1 MAILR
6 HASALVAAST
16 ATKDWKLNTL
26 KTHESLTDIIVG
38 GWVDCATLSISKK
51 FIERIVC
58 STLPDLVVVVELL
71 GLVHSI
77 VDGTISRVLWWSAIE
92 SGWSTAWVL
101 LAITSVGAKGTIRI
115 LVSTGCSGKRL
126 QVSDQFAVLARVA
139 LGAVGTA
146 SVGLWGAEQYGII
159 GVRLYVLLEI
169 LRTLEGFA
177 AEIAL
182 VRLQRNVHANVRG
195 DVIALDSGSATVTP
209 LAGQIQV
216 VGTLATNMALTDVV
230 VELLSRR
237 QTVTAILPLANKL
250 VTRAAG
256 NRCGGWGI
264 LLDGSALGLL
274 LRSCGRCGHCTLDFA
289 HRLGEVEC

>member
-71 GLVHSI
+71 RLVHSI

-126 QVSDQFAVLARVA
+126 QVSD
-139 LGAVGTA
+139 
-146 SVGLWGAEQYGII
+146 
-159 GVRLYVLLEI
+159 
-169 LRTLEGFA
+169 
-177 AEIAL
+177 
-182 VRLQRNVHANVRG
+182 HC
-195 DVIALDSGSATVTP
+195 
-209 LAGQIQV
+209 
-216 VGTLATNMALTDVV
+216 
-230 VELLSRR
+230 SR
-237 QTVTAILPLANKL
+237 
-250 VTRAAG
+250 
-256 NRCGGWGI
+256 
-264 LLDGSALGLL
+264 LLDIEGNEWQTQGSM
-274 LRSCGRCGHCTLDFA
+274 LRSTKSCEEYL
-289 HRLGEVEC
+289 RLPFWPG